1 MFYLGSLA
9 LFGLSATFL
18 RGASPYSES
27 GCYAYEKNRKYRL
40 VGQILL
46 IMAIFALGIAVLS
59 QFYSSHT

>member
-9 LFGLSATFL
+9 LFGLAASFL
-18 RGASPYSES
+18 WRASPYSES
-27 GCYAYEKNRKYRL
+27 GCYAYEKNRKFRI

-59 QFYSSHT
+59 QFYSSHS